1 MRKLLVFG
9 LIFLILLILLIGF
22 YYYRNYSSTK
32 DLKKV
37 DTVDRSDL
45 LTGLATQSNTFNET
59 SGIDEHKK
67 MTYGPVLKNTIMSLE
82 PLRKPS
88 DFTMFGQNVGPTGKE
103 IIPIQI
109 IRPEANGAI
118 GFYTQDGK
126 YIKGVLYNLNTGEKL
141 GTRYYEGTNINT
153 ATWTQGAMDSY
164 NINTTIG
171 GGMPVAIAEL
181 KNFYPNYIREGL
193 FFIKVGNGLVSNAF
207 YRGNVLPEYGTKK
220 VNNNTETNNVIASER
235 ERFNNTHSAIT
246 DSPGDKNNPQLI
258 PFMLSLVSKDPV
270 NNRFVFEIRDFRGK
284 VYQFNQY
291 NRCDLF
297 TGPRNKEARLC
308 YHWSY
313 DNDCVVVTPGNSP
326 GIAND
331 EISQVETTYGA
342 KVTLY
347 EDKNYGGG
355 QTSIDE
361 NTRRSFGNDWWNDET
376 TSYKVDYSNY
386 LFMGPTSSS
395 NVTSQIIVEF
405 ENGKMYIKNSGGYF
419 YNYDRGNEPGGR
431 LRFGDA
437 GLKQECELIPVL
449 DPTLAESYFKA
460 SLNYLNRKDVN
471 RQNILNS
478 VDEKDSIAEPFC
490 GTNIDFKDGIR
501 KLDVGTPDSL
511 SSNRITKA
519 FERICACN
527 MDLDPQ
533 GYYQQKF
540 CSDNW
545 IKDNY
550 GIDDKTRYQAIRDNL
565 KCTKPNCS
573 FQKCILVFSEPKEL
587 SVRNTDSVNDEC
599 GGSTMCIINQKF
611 ENNGTLIGG
620 TVKMTGTQTCG
631 AVNDKGNGIM
641 SQSGSELEW
650 INITGSQQGNVSGS
664 QQGNSSGSQQGNVSG
679 SQQGNVS
686 GGNVNIQPSSQ
697 TPNETPEQYRA
708 RREREQQEREQKEK
722 EQQEKQQKT
731 VSDSITSVPQGI
743 SKITGFSGNFDDF
756 SSEKN
761 QTAEMC
767 RQKAIN
773 SNGKYVAWGHRNEN
787 HPDPNYRN
795 TCFLYKSPPFLKPN
809 PPYTFTNDQV
819 HLTGCLK
826 DGDAAIYGCKSGEG
840 IGNKLKDLEVEL
852 FEQPNYVTSLGKY
865 KFGMLPPQA
874 YGNKTI
880 RSIKVPVGKKVNLV
894 TNESANPETQ
904 NLIKGNVPSIN
915 INNIKFILIKDEP
928 YDLF

>member
-1 MRKLLVFG
+1 MQKLVVFG
-9 LIFLILLILLIGF
+9 LIFLILLIGF
-22 YYYRNYSSTK
+22 YYYRNYSSKK

-37 DTVDRSDL
+37 DTIDRSDL

-88 DFTMFGQNVGPTGKE
+88 DFIMFGQHVGPTGKE
-103 IIPIQI
+103 NIPIQI

-235 ERFNNTHSAIT
+235 ERFKNTHSAIT
-246 DSPGDKNNPQLI
+246 DSPGDKDNPQLI

-297 TGPRNKEARLC
+297 IGPRNKEARLC

-347 EDKNYGGG
+347 EHKNYGGG

-361 NTRRSFGNDWWNDET
+361 NTRRSFYNDWWNDET
-376 TSYKVDYSNY
+376 TGYKVDYSNY
-386 LFMGPTSSS
+386 LFMGPASSS

-650 INITGSQQGNVSGS
+650 INITGSQQGNVDTQTSPKAGPQPIKVYSEINFTGTEKILNSGTFTS
-664 QQGNSSGSQQGNVSG
+664 QNIGFPIKSMKVPLGFTMEFRETVNGRAATVSNTELNVLELTQYG
-679 SQQGNVS
+679 L
-686 GGNVNIQPSSQ
+686 PSSQ
-697 TPNETPEQYRA
+697 QQNIIVTYVPITLKLKEPQTNPITALPTEIRATSQNTEFSNLRSPNEQFKIFFNTTDGNLSII
-708 RREREQQEREQKEK
+708 K
-722 EQQEKQQKT
+722 
-731 VSDSITSVPQGI
+731 VSDNSTVWSVKGINKFVSGVPPPYKLVQGND
-743 SKITGFSGNFDDF
+743 GNLVVYGNQPFPVVF
-756 SSEKN
+756 SSADTP
-761 QTAEMC
+761 QWRRGAVRTPY
-767 RQKAIN
+767 ITTL
-773 SNGKYVAWGHRNEN
+773 SNNGVLETRDGN
-787 HPDPNYRN
+787 N
-795 TCFLYKSPPFLKPN
+795 TVIWSS
-809 PPYTFTNDQV
+809 Q
-819 HLTGCLK
+819 
-826 DGDAAIYGCKSGEG
+826 
-840 IGNKLKDLEVEL
+840 
-852 FEQPNYVTSLGKY
+852 
-865 KFGMLPPQA
+865 
-874 YGNKTI
+874 
-880 RSIKVPVGKKVNLV
+880 
-894 TNESANPETQ
+894 
-904 NLIKGNVPSIN
+904 
-915 INNIKFILIKDEP
+915 
-928 YDLF
+928 